1 MGSNDDLA
9 ITQAILSLGLKIITF
24 LKSELNGLLKHA
36 QDCSSTQF
44 WSWEIEELL
53 GG

>member
-24 LKSELNGLLKHA
+24 LKSELNELFKNV
-36 QDCSSTQF
+36 QDCSSKHF
-44 WSWEIEELL
+44 LSWEIKEIL